1 MFWWLSCSRMVQVD
15 IGKWRYRTS
24 KDTALAPF
32 INVFTGCDSDMS
44 SHQRSD
50 YVFNWV
56 PKATSVYFQSG
67 AYGCLSMTPVQVLML
82 QTKMFH
88 TPTVY
93 PGCGRGNESRLSLQG
108 VWIMSDKWL
117 KSLNIM
123 NFDIIDK
130 TTLIH
135 LPIHPF
141 IHLSKLSI
149 NSRVHPYTY
158 ASIYPLKQSSIHLFI
173 HLSIH
178 QSDTKKKKA
187 CHFCHF
193 LRIFPT

>member
-1 MFWWLSCSRMVQVD
+1 MVQVD

-24 KDTALAPF
+24 KHTALAPF

-82 QTKMFH
+82 QTKMSH

-108 VWIMSDKWL
+108 VWRNHVWQIAEITEYNEFWHNWQN
-117 KSLNIM
+117 NI
-123 NFDIIDK
+123 NPP
-130 TTLIH
+130 TYPSIH
-135 LPIHPF
+135 SSIQTVHQFTCPFIYLCFHLSVEAIIHPF
-141 IHLSKLSI
+141 IHSSVNPSI
-149 NSRVHPYTY
+149 R
-158 ASIYPLKQSSIHLFI
+158 
-173 HLSIH
+173 H
-178 QSDTKKKKA
+178 QEEKGL